1 MHKKKGYTK
10 KRLAEL
16 ERQVRKYSDDDL
28 LDEASKLEQ
37 EMGRQEKT
45 SILPNDFFEQMLA
58 KAKGVEQNGKKFKMT
73 TELFMRISWVV
84 VRLGKSSF
92 FITVGGT
99 SK

>member
-37 EMGRQEKT
+37 EMGR
-45 SILPNDFFEQMLA
+45 
-58 KAKGVEQNGKKFKMT
+58 
-73 TELFMRISWVV
+73 
-84 VRLGKSSF
+84 
-92 FITVGGT
+92 
-99 SK
+99 

>member
-10 KRLAEL
+10 KRLVEL

-45 SILPNDFFEQMLA
+45 SILPNDFFKQMLA
-58 KAKGVEQNGKKFKMT
+58 KAKEAEQNGKKDS
-73 TELFMRISWVV
+73 I
-84 VRLGKSSF
+84 
-92 FITVGGT
+92 
-99 SK
+99 